1 MLTPLHHGAKR
12 PHTGTVPRPQA
23 ATADIVAQPWAAIF
37 CSFCALGGGIIQPFC
52 SWTDLSALGAA
63 SKAIAK
69 GDEVHRSLRLRRSM
83 AAVINAAAQ
92 HLVCCSYS
100 TRCVRSACGECPLCD
115 YLDWDREI
123 FSAAQDLGSS
133 GPWILDWILWTFD
146 CVRVFAEELW
156 RPPVRKHTLHDV
168 PRMLETKFPLM
179 LDTSGVL
186 FCSWPRELRVVR

>member
-1 MLTPLHHGAKR
+1 MLTPLHHCAKR
-12 PHTGTVPRPQA
+12 PRTATAPRPQA

-92 HLVCCSYS
+92 HLGPYV
-100 TRCVRSACGECPLCD
+100 
-115 YLDWDREI
+115 
-123 FSAAQDLGSS
+123 SAAQDLGSS

-168 PRMLETKFPLM
+168 DRNVLQRLRFPM
-179 LDTSGVL
+179 MRETSGVL
-186 FCSWPRELRVVR
+186 FCTKTEHIFEFTNTELLARRVVYLRCADAAS